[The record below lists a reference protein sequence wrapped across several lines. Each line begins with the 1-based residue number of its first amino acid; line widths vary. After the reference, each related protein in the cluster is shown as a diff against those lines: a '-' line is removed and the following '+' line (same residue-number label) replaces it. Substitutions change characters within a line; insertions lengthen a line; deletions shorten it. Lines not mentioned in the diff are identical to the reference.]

1 MSEHL
6 KSVMDII
13 RSDEKL
19 HEEAIRLA
27 LRSKDETLSVVER
40 MAALVHLSAM
50 IQVVE
55 TEIPKKP
62 EYKWV
67 NGAKVRVK

>member
-1 MSEHL
+1 MNDKVLSI
-6 KSVMDII
+6 MDVL
-13 RSDEKL
+13 RSNNEL
-19 HEEAIRLA
+19 HAEATRLA

-40 MAALVHLSAM
+40 MAALVHLSAL
-50 IQVVE
+50 IQVAE